1 MHHRFEQRFEHK
13 MRRFMR
19 RHGRHGHGF
28 GHFRGIAGGFAGG
41 MKAISA
47 GRKLASGDLQLIVL
61 ALLAEQPR
69 HGYEIIKALE
79 ERSGGFYMP
88 SPGMVYPALTYVE
101 ELGHATVEADGN
113 KKLYRITETGS
124 AYLAENRE
132 GVDFI
137 LAQLAR
143 IGSKMDKVRRAF
155 DGEDTAHEGRTDD
168 RDVRGAREGGGRGD
182 PNREGGDPDNLIPE
196 LHQARRELK
205 SVLREKFDATPEEQ
219 KRVADILREALSKIA
234 TK

>member
-1 MHHRFEQRFEHK
+1 MHHRFEKRFEHK

-19 RHGRHGHGF
+19 RHGRHGHHHGF
-28 GHFRGIAGGFAGG
+28 GLRGLAGGFAGG
-41 MKAISA
+41 MKGLAA
-47 GRKLASGDLQLIVL
+47 GRKLASGDLQLIIL
-61 ALLAEQPR
+61 ALLAEAPR

-79 ERSGGFYMP
+79 ERSGGFYVP

-101 ELGHATVEADGN
+101 EIGHATVEADGN
-113 KKLYRITETGS
+113 KKLYRITEAGS

-143 IGSKMDKVRRAF
+143 IGSKMDRVRRAF
-155 DGEDTAHEGRTDD
+155 DGDDAREGRADD
-168 RDVRGAREGGGRGD
+168 DSARREGGGRGD
-182 PNREGGDPDNLIPE
+182 PDDLIPE

-205 SVLREKFDATPEEQ
+205 SVLRDKFDATPEEQ
-219 KRVADILREALSKIA
+219 KRVADILREALSKIGA
-234 TK
+234 K